1 MITGMEGFENLQ
13 MMMIRAEY
21 PKDFGD
27 LMKRSPLMQLHI
39 PQPVNPQ
46 LSSQTITGM
55 SERLNNFQ
63 DLSFAVEPNDEEQL
77 INLSKVS
84 GILIAG

>member
-1 MITGMEGFENLQ
+1 MITGMEGFVNLQ

-27 LMKRSPLMQLHI
+27 LMIRSPLMQLHI

-55 SERLNNFQ
+55 SERLNNFR
-63 DLSFAVEPNDEEQL
+63 DLSFAVDPNNEEQL